1 MKAASEPQDSL
12 PLVLITLMKGVLW
25 REDNEKLWHQLFTI
39 QGGVRDHVAAL
50 GLRLEIDEAEGY
62 AYLKQRTP
70 SAEGPELPRLISRRP
85 LSYPVSLLL
94 VLLRKKL
101 AEQESGG
108 SDRRLVM
115 SRADLVDLVRQFLRD
130 TTNEAKLID
139 RVEGQI
145 AKVSELGFLRR
156 LRGRDDEFE
165 VSRLLKAFVDAEWLD
180 DFERRLADYR
190 RHAKGETTEPKGAE

>member
-1 MKAASEPQDSL
+1 MRTPHNPTDSL
-12 PLVLITLMKGVLW
+12 PLVLITLMRGVLW
-25 REDNEKLWHQLFTI
+25 RDDNEKIWHQLFTL

-62 AYLKQRTP
+62 AYLRQRPP
-70 SAEGPELPRLISRRP
+70 SADNSELPRLISRRP

-108 SDRRLVM
+108 TDRRLVM
-115 SRADLVDLVRQFLRD
+115 TRAELMDLVRQFLRD
-130 TTNEAKLID
+130 TTNEVKLVD

-145 AKVSELGFLRR
+145 AKVTELGFLRR
-156 LRGRDDEFE
+156 LRGRDDEYE
-165 VSRLLKAFVDAEWLD
+165 VSRLVKAFVDAEWLD
-180 DFERRLADYR
+180 DFERRLSEYH
-190 RHAKGETTEPKGAE
+190 RHATGVAHETKVPE